1 METSQETSS
10 DSNNFYNQLINKSFQ
25 GNSVGDGEIIDIVTD
40 YYWTQNKPN
49 AVENKLAE
57 VPFLY
62 ATEYKQKLGVTA
74 SNLFN
79 TVYAL
84 GDSVGSIGTHAKNT
98 LSGIFDKLSGTLGEI
113 FGEQNEGNKQK
124 EENKENKENKG
135 LTQDLTNAKTAVN
148 EIVNRT
154 EQNKE
159 TIGGIYSGNS
169 FLKTKLLSPYQHL
182 YALES
187 TNKSYCFPFFTEGAA
202 SWSVSNSFGSNGS
215 MGLLSKAISTTMDA
229 LVGGVVDFA
238 GDIQDVANALN
249 EHKKEGFTMYNI
261 EKAKAFSFPSG
272 GKVVSVR
279 FPLFNTVKKDAWKDN
294 YRFIILFGTRNMLYR
309 KNNVQYYPPL
319 FYDISIPGYG
329 RMPLSFVKSFTV
341 KPVGMTRILP
351 YNIKDIFGT
360 DTNTS
365 SVIVPEAWVVNIEF
379 ESLIAES
386 SNQFLSSLI
395 DLKINATLNYND
407 RNATLKY

>member
-10 DSNNFYNQLINKSFQ
+10 DSNNFYKTIIDNSFQ
-25 GNSVGDGEIIDIVTD
+25 GNSDKKGEIIDIVTD

-49 AVENKLAE
+49 VVKDKLAE

-84 GDSVGSIGTHAKNT
+84 GNGVGSIGTHAKNA

-113 FGEQNEGNKQK
+113 FGEQK
-124 EENKENKENKG
+124 EENE
-135 LTQDLTNAKTAVN
+135 DLTKAKTAVN
-148 EIVNRT
+148 EIVNST
-154 EQNKE
+154 KEQSEKIE
-159 TIGGIYSGNS
+159 GIYSGNS
-169 FLKTKLLSPYQHL
+169 FLKTDLLSPYYHL

-187 TNKSYCFPFFTEGAA
+187 TKKSYCFPFFTEGAA
-202 SWSVSNSFGSNGS
+202 SWSVTNSFGSNGS
-215 MGLLSKAISTTMDA
+215 MGLLSKSISTTMDT
-229 LVGGVVDFA
+229 LVGGIVDFA

-249 EHKKEGFTMYNI
+249 TESKEGFTMYNI

-351 YNIKDIFGT
+351 YNIKDIFGNGN
-360 DTNTS
+360 DMTN
-365 SVIVPEAWVVNIEF
+365 VIVPEAWVVNIEF
-379 ESLIAES
+379 ESLIADS
-386 SNQFLSSLI
+386 ANQFLSSLI
-395 DLKINATLNYND
+395 DLKINATLSY
-407 RNATLKY
+407 